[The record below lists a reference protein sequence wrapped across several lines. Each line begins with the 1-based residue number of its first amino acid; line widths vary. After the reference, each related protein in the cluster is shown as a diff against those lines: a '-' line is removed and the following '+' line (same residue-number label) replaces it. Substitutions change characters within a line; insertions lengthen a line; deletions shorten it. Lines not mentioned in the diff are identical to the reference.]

1 MGIGMPPLDQPTTTG
16 DNEPYVFEVARGRGW
31 RRWLHNP
38 SALIGSIIV
47 VLVVASAL
55 VSLVWTPYSPL
66 AVDPSHALSGPS
78 LRHLLGTDEYG
89 RDVFSR
95 LMASSQVAL
104 FVGVLSVLIAT
115 AVGIPAGLLA
125 AERRGATGQVV
136 LRLADILYGF
146 PALLA
151 AVVLAAAFGA
161 SKSTV
166 VLAIGISYIPVFV
179 RVTRSNALVVLNS
192 EYVLAARAY
201 GRRPLA
207 IMRRHVIPNI
217 MTTII
222 AQMSLLFS
230 LAVLAETAL
239 DFLGLGTA
247 PPAASWGT
255 MLQSSQ
261 NYLGNDPLL
270 TVWPS
275 VAIVLCVLGFSLF
288 GDGIS
293 ELRDVRGHR

>member
-1 MGIGMPPLDQPTTTG
+1 MSGTAAEHESRAALADRSDAHESERTS
-16 DNEPYVFEVARGRGW
+16 GW
-31 RRWLHNP
+31 RHWLRNP
-38 SALIGSIIV
+38 NSLIGGVIV
-47 VLVVASAL
+47 LLVVASAL
-55 VSLVWTPYSPL
+55 ISLVWTPYNPL
-66 AVDPSHALSGPS
+66 AVDPSHALGGPS
-78 LRHLLGTDEYG
+78 MRHLLGTDEYG

-95 LMASSQVAL
+95 LMASSQIAL
-104 FVGVLSVLIAT
+104 FVGALSVLIAT
-115 AVGIPAGLLA
+115 LVGIPAGLLA
-125 AERRGATGQVV
+125 AQREGAMGQVV

-151 AVVLAAAFGA
+151 AIVLAAAFGA
-161 SKSTV
+161 SKTTV

-179 RVTRSNALVVLNS
+179 RVTRSNALVVLHS

-201 GRRPLA
+201 GRRPNA
-207 IMRRHVIPNI
+207 ILRRHVVPNI
-217 MTTII
+217 STTII

-230 LAVLAETAL
+230 LAVLAEAAL

-247 PPAASWGT
+247 APAASWGT

-275 VAIVLCVLGFSLF
+275 LAIVLCVLGFSLL
-288 GDGIS
+288 GDGIG
-293 ELRDVRGHR
+293 ELRDARSRR